1 MAAVLAPAHSSSVS
15 KSHAGIVVRIIS
27 LIAIA
32 VSTTTSCTTRI
43 SPDAGGH
50 VFATVT
56 KVVDGDTVHISIN
69 GTKEEIR
76 LIGVD
81 TPETVHPTKSV
92 QCFGPEA
99 SEHTKQLLPRGT
111 RVYVVR
117 DIESRDR
124 YGRLLAYLYRAADN
138 LFINNDLVLNGWARP
153 YPYPPNTTLE
163 TTFSESAHHAETHR
177 LGLWSRC

>member
-1 MAAVLAPAHSSSVS
+1 VVAVLAPEHSSSVS
-15 KSHAGIVVRIIS
+15 KSHAGIAVRIIA

-32 VSTTTSCTTRI
+32 VSATTSCTTRI
-43 SPDAGGH
+43 SPDAGGR

-56 KVVDGDTVHISIN
+56 RVVDGDTIHISIN
-69 GTKEEIR
+69 GTREEIR

-81 TPETVHPTKSV
+81 TPETVHPTKPV

-99 SEHTKQLLPRGT
+99 SAHTKQLLPRGT
-111 RVYVVR
+111 RVYLVR
-117 DIESRDR
+117 DVESRDR
-124 YGRLLAYLYRAADN
+124 YGRLLAYVYRAADN
-138 LFINNDLVLNGWARP
+138 LFINNELVLNGWARP